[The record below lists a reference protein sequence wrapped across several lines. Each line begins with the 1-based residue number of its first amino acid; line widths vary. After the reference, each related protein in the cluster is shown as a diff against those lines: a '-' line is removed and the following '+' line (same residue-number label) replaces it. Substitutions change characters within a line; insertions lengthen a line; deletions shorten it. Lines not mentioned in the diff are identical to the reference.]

1 MTYQCPIIADKM
13 ELDED
18 FLKKIYKMWE
28 RLTEDKLIFD
38 LVKMDSEKRE
48 KNKIDYKIV
57 Y

>member
-1 MTYQCPIIADKM
+1 
-13 ELDED
+13 
-18 FLKKIYKMWE
+18 MWE